1 LAYEVTP
8 APNETGPKRF
18 SGTISIDGSSAPI
31 GGADVTNSEPL
42 HPADTRPADHRI
54 AIDELTAYS
63 AAWRKG
69 QSWVNPPNPIPIDYV
84 TRAGTLWKNGEAYH
98 VDPRVSAP
106 PLWWVNDTTGPA
118 VGRQR
123 LTERNV
129 LAAASMVTAETPDHF
144 IITEP
149 FTVTFHVTPS
159 AGISV
164 YAAEDQIGYPGY
176 PADSPT
182 GLQVT
187 NISHNGEYNSNGRQ
201 IRWGPFFDNQ
211 PRELSYQVVM
221 PYTPPRLLH
230 FTGTVSFDG
239 TGVPVAGKREAEAG
253 SRLSLLPRQTN
264 DPIQLQLLGSGTYRI
279 EASTN
284 LIDWTTVLEAVVLK
298 DLRFIELNTGDLR
311 QRYYRAREIR

>member
-1 LAYEVTP
+1 M
-8 APNETGPKRF
+8 
-18 SGTISIDGSSAPI
+18 
-31 GGADVTNSEPL
+31 
-42 HPADTRPADHRI
+42 HPADTNPPDHRI

-84 TRAGTLWKNGEAYH
+84 TRAGALWKNGEVYH
-98 VDPRVSAP
+98 VDPRLSAP
-106 PLWWVNDTTGPA
+106 PLWWVNDTSGASFGT
-118 VGRQR
+118 QR
-123 LTERNV
+123 LTERSV
-129 LAAASMVTAETPDHF
+129 LTPTSTVIADTPDHF

-149 FTVTFHVTPS
+149 FTVTLHVTPS
-159 AGISV
+159 AGVSV

-176 PADSPT
+176 PADSPS

-187 NISHNGEYNSNGRQ
+187 NISHTGEYDSNGGQ

-221 PYTPPRLLH
+221 PYKPPRLLD
-230 FTGTVSFDG
+230 FMGNISFDG
-239 TGVPVAGKREAEAG
+239 AGVQVAGKREVAAG
-253 SRLSLLPRQTN
+253 SRLNLIPRRTA
-264 DPIQLQLLGSGTYRI
+264 DPIELQLLGSGTYRI

-284 LIDWTTVLEAVVLK
+284 LIDWTTVMEAVVLK
-298 DLRFIELNTGDLR
+298 DLRFIELNAGKFH

>member
-1 LAYEVTP
+1 
-8 APNETGPKRF
+8 
-18 SGTISIDGSSAPI
+18 
-31 GGADVTNSEPL
+31 
-42 HPADTRPADHRI
+42 
-54 AIDELTAYS
+54 
-63 AAWRKG
+63 
-69 QSWVNPPNPIPIDYV
+69 
-84 TRAGTLWKNGEAYH
+84 
-98 VDPRVSAP
+98 
-106 PLWWVNDTTGPA
+106 
-118 VGRQR
+118 
-123 LTERNV
+123 
-129 LAAASMVTAETPDHF
+129 MVTAETPDHF

-187 NISHNGEYNSNGRQ
+187 NISHNGDSNGRQ

-221 PYTPPRLLH
+221 PYTPPRLLD
-230 FTGTVSFDG
+230 FTGNVSFDG

-284 LIDWTTVLEAVVLK
+284 LIDWTTVMEAVVLK
-298 DLRFIELNTGDLR
+298 DLRFIELNTGEFH